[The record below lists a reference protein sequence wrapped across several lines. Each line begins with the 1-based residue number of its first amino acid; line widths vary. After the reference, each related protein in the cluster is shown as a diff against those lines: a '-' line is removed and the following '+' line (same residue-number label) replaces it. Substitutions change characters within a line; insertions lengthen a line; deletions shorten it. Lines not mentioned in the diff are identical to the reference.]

1 MLILEVTFQ
10 IFVDP
15 TYDNSMMWQT
25 LFVSLVFFSI
35 PHEKSGAV
43 RIQRTAIVRWIFFWY
58 AVFELTKLHVSMS
71 SIHLGQVSAGL
82 CHTTN
87 MV

>member
-1 MLILEVTFQ
+1 MFQ
-10 IFVDP
+10 IFVAP
-15 TYDNSMMWQT
+15 TYDNSMLWQT
-25 LFVSLVFFSI
+25 LFVSLFFLYRM
-35 PHEKSGAV
+35 KTSGAV
-43 RIQRTAIVRWIFFWY
+43 HIQRTAIVRWIFWY